1 MFKQQVYFPVPYA
14 TQLPIQSTP
23 QRFSIHEAAKRE
35 PWIPR
40 PIQTNLPSFTQ
51 LFDAEKMS
59 QQKHQLLSQNQR
71 PKAIEASPVTN
82 PHNQIGRLGDATR
95 SDQFNETKPLNV
107 QSRTEHQLPKTIDPD
122 FDRFRNQSEAN
133 GGPSTNYTDC
143 SSRKVL
149 SLPIPRINQ
158 EQAQN
163 QVVIDYN
170 CPKIQKVMLQAA
182 QQKKKAQLKAI
193 QNAEVLQLSYSNAM
207 EHIEFDFGEKIKKL
221 CSVK

>member
-143 SSRKVL
+143 SSRNVL
-149 SLPIPRINQ
+149 NHPIPRIDQ

-163 QVVIDYN
+163 QIMINQN
-170 CPKIQKVMLQAA
+170 CPKVRKAALDFSHKVNM
-182 QQKKKAQLKAI
+182 AQLKAI
-193 QNAEVLQLSYSNAM
+193 QDAEVLQMKSTQTVEKAY
-207 EHIEFDFGEKIKKL
+207 FDFEEKIKKL